1 MKALITGASSG
12 IGKDIAIY
20 LSEIGYD
27 IIVVARRRERL
38 EKLKSTLKGNVH
50 IYEAD
55 LSDEKQCF
63 KLFDDIKAQ
72 DIDLVINNAGMGIF
86 GEFTETDLN
95 KELNMI
101 DINIKALHILTKLFL
116 KEFEKKN
123 SGHILNVSSSAG
135 FMMGPLFS
143 SYYASK
149 SYVLRLSQ
157 AIYRELKE
165 KKSKVKISVLCP
177 GPVKTEFDSNA
188 GVKNSLSGLNSMK
201 VAKYAVN
208 KALKGKFMIVP
219 GLVMKLSVT
228 FSKFLPQ
235 NLLSK
240 ITYNCQKKKQKS
252 PNK

>member
-12 IGKDIAIY
+12 IGKEMAIH

-27 IIVVARRRERL
+27 VVLVARRRERL
-38 EKLKSTLKGNVH
+38 EELKASLKGNVL

-55 LSDEKQCF
+55 LGDEKQCF
-63 KLFDDIKAQ
+63 KLFEDMKSH
-72 DIDLVINNAGMGIF
+72 DIDLVINNAGTGVF
-86 GEFTETDLN
+86 GEFTSTDLN
-95 KELNMI
+95 KELDMLN
-101 DINIKALHILTKLFL
+101 INIKALHIITKLFL
-116 KEFEKKN
+116 VEFEKKN

-165 KKSKVKISVLCP
+165 KKSKVRISVLCP
-177 GPVKTEFDSNA
+177 GPVETEFDSNA
-188 GVKNSLSGLNSMK
+188 GIKNSLSGLSSVA

-208 KALKGKFMIVP
+208 KALKGKFMIIP
-219 GLVMKLSVT
+219 GLAMKLSVT
-228 FSKFLPQ
+228 FSKLLPQ

-240 ITYNCQKKKQKS
+240 ITYLCQKKKTGD
-252 PNK
+252 NK

>member
-12 IGKDIAIY
+12 IGKEMAIY

-38 EKLKSTLKGNVH
+38 EELKSTLKGNVN

-55 LSDEKQCF
+55 LGDEKQCF
-63 KLFDDIKAQ
+63 KLFDDLKTQ
-72 DIDLVINNAGMGIF
+72 NIDLLINNAGMGVF
-86 GEFTETDLN
+86 GEFSETDLN

-101 DINIKALHILTKLFL
+101 NVNIKALHILTKLFL
-116 KEFEKKN
+116 KEFKKKN

-177 GPVKTEFDSNA
+177 GPVKTEFDLNA
-188 GVKNSLSGLNSMK
+188 GVKNSLSGLSSFE
-201 VAKYAVN
+201 VAKYAIN
-208 KALKGKFMIVP
+208 KALKGKFLIIP
-219 GLVMKLSVT
+219 GIVMKLSVT

-240 ITYNCQKKKQKS
+240 ITYNCQKKKMKS
-252 PNK
+252 ARK